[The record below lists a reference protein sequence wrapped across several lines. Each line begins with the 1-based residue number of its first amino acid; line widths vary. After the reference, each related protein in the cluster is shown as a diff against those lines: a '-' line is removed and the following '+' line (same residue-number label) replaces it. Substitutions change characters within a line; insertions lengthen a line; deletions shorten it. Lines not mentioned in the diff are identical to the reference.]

1 VGIKGEGRPMYQPN
15 GLDRNSLQIQL
26 DNYKLI
32 SEVNLELLD
41 QYQVTQGELP
51 GKLELAQS
59 YINQSREWEEFG
71 DQTKSHDALTSANLI
86 IVEVGAVIKLVLNQ
100 GISSDNGSLQLDQR

>member
-1 VGIKGEGRPMYQPN
+1 MYKPN

-26 DNYKLI
+26 ENYKLI

-41 QYQVTQGELP
+41 EYQFTQGEFP

-59 YINQSREWEEFG
+59 YINQSREWEELG
-71 DQTKSHDALTSANLI
+71 DQPKSHDALSSANII
-86 IVEVGAVIKLVLNQ
+86 IVEVGAVIKLLLNQ
-100 GISSDNGSLQLDQR
+100 VISSDNGSLQLDQS

>member
-1 VGIKGEGRPMYQPN
+1 MYKPN

-26 DNYKLI
+26 ENYKLI
-32 SEVNLELLD
+32 TEVNLELLD
-41 QYQVTQGELP
+41 EYQVTQGEFP

-59 YINQSREWEEFG
+59 YINQSHAWEELG
-71 DQTKSHDALTSANLI
+71 DQLKSHDALTRANLI

-100 GISSDNGSLQLDQR
+100 GISSNNGGLQLDQS